1 MFLHAVYIYLYF
13 LLDVKAMKG
22 FGKDDQLIFLS
33 VVECNGS
40 EEMFTMCS
48 GHKPD
53 DHSCSQGNI
62 VGVTCGRS
70 TSEA

>member
-1 MFLHAVYIYLYF
+1 M
-13 LLDVKAMKG
+13 KATKG
-22 FGKDDQLIFLS
+22 FGKENQLKFSSI
-33 VVECNGS
+33 VECNGS
-40 EEMFTMCS
+40 EHMFTMCS
-48 GHKPD
+48 RHKPD